1 MFSQAA
7 KYAIRAVLCLAIDK
21 SIDNKARVKEIAKRL
36 DIPAPFLAKILQE
49 LAKNKLI
56 SSSKGPKGGFYLTE
70 ENLNRPLINIIELYD
85 GLALFDKC
93 VLGLNE
99 CSSQNPCPVHKEVST
114 FKLEMYNLL
123 GHQSIKDIAKR
134 VKNGEA
140 TLWNKI
146 S

>member
-7 KYAIRAVLCLAIDK
+7 KYAIRAVLCLA
-21 SIDNKARVKEIAKRL
+21 SGRSEDNKARAKEIARRL

-56 SSSKGPKGGFYLTE
+56 SSSKGPKGGFYLSE
-70 ENLNRPLINIIELYD
+70 ENLSRPLINVIELYD

-93 VLGLNE
+93 VLGLKE
-99 CSSQNPCPVHKEVST
+99 CSSLNPCPVHKEVST

-123 GHQSIKDIAKR
+123 GHQSIRDIAKR
-134 VKNGEA
+134 VQNGEA
-140 TLWNKI
+140 TLFDKI
-146 S
+146 T